1 MTTLQKNFPTGINL
15 PQRDAASKEQLRKD
29 RVKGVIIVAILVALM
44 ALMIWLA
51 SLGTG
56 TTGGMEEFWPMMP

>member
-1 MTTLQKNFPTGINL
+1 MATLHKAFPTGRHE
-15 PQRDAASKEQLRKD
+15 PRDSTATKEQLRKD
-29 RVKGVIIVAILVALM
+29 RAKGVLVFLILAALM

-56 TTGGMEEFWPMMP
+56 TPESIDQIWPTMP